1 MPPQDKPSW
10 TVKRP
15 NLLQLWYP
23 HPKPCPHPQT
33 SKALS
38 SSTQSPSEPKVAK
51 TVASP
56 LQIWSSAEE
65 FKFPVGWEATVLQF
79 RGLFPIVF
87 LWSPPLTFF
96 FGPPASCTGVLTSGH
111 SIQSC
116 QTKGKEAPSAEL
128 AKTPKTT
135 QIQQPTEWRIK
146 CLRISMRVI
155 LKHSVQTNGWRWM
168 CLYEEME
175 RFHVFK
181 HTLLAFLSTG
191 AHFLGLHLGSGF
203 PCLRS

>member
-1 MPPQDKPSW
+1 MTSLRPKTPSRDKPSW
-10 TVKRP
+10 TLKRP
-15 NLLQLWYP
+15 NLLRLWYP
-23 HPKPCPHPQT
+23 HPKPCPHPHRV
-33 SKALS
+33 L
-38 SSTQSPSEPKVAK
+38 QSPSWPRLSHLLCRFGAQ
-51 TVASP
+51 
-56 LQIWSSAEE
+56 LRNSSSLLA
-65 FKFPVGWEATVLQF
+65 PVLQF
-79 RGLFPIVF
+79 CGLFPIVF

-135 QIQQPTEWRIK
+135 QIRQPTEWRNK
-146 CLRISMRVI
+146 CLRISVRVI
-155 LKHSVQTNGWRWM
+155 LKHSVQTNGWHWL
-168 CLYEEME
+168 CLYEETG

-191 AHFLGLHLGSGF
+191 AHFLGLHLGRGF
-203 PCLRS
+203 PCLRN